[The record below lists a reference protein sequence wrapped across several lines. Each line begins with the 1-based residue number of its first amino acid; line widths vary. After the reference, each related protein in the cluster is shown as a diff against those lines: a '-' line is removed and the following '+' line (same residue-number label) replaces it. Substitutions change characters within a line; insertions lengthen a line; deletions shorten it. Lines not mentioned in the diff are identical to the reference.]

1 MTGPSEGGMT
11 DEEQRVRYTVADG
24 VARIVLDR
32 PDAKNALTAAMR
44 DRLADLFD
52 EASADLHVR
61 VVVLTGSG
69 NAFCTGA
76 DLRSGQPAPARPE
89 GAPDVAPGDVARV
102 VRRGWQRLVAS
113 VLDCEKPVVCGVNGT
128 AAGAGV
134 HLALACD
141 LVLASSDAR
150 FIEVFARRG
159 IIPDAGGAYLLTR
172 LVGPQR
178 AKELF
183 FFGDDLPAAQALE
196 YGLVNR
202 VVGPEAL
209 DEAVDAWAQRLAAA
223 PTRALAQT
231 KALVNRAFESDR
243 ATAFADEA
251 NGQELVAATDDF
263 SEGIRSFVQRRPPEF
278 KGW

>member
-1 MTGPSEGGMT
+1 MS
-11 DEEQRVRYTVADG
+11 DEQQVRYAVEGG
-24 VARIVLDR
+24 VARITLDR
-32 PDAKNALTAAMR
+32 PDAKNALTSAMR

-61 VVVLTGSG
+61 VVVLTGTG
-69 NAFCTGA
+69 DAFCTGA
-76 DLRSGQPAPARPE
+76 DLRGGQSGPARPE

-113 VLDCEKPVVCGVNGT
+113 VLDCEKPVIGAVNGT

-141 LVLASSDAR
+141 LVVASTSAR

-183 FFGDDLPAAQALE
+183 FFGDDLPAAQAAS
-196 YGLVNR
+196 YGLVNK
-202 VVGPEAL
+202 VVEPEAL
-209 DEAVDAWAQRLAAA
+209 DAAVDEWAQRLATA
-223 PTRALAQT
+223 PTRALATT

-243 ATAFADEA
+243 STAFADEA
-251 NGQELVAATDDF
+251 NGQELVATTDDF
-263 SEGIRSFVQRRPPEF
+263 SEGIRSFVERRTPAF

>member
-1 MTGPSEGGMT
+1 MT
-11 DEEQRVRYTVADG
+11 EELVRYAVEGG

-32 PDAKNALTAAMR
+32 PDAKNALTTAMR
-44 DRLADLFD
+44 DRLAELFE

-61 VVVLTGSG
+61 VVVLTGTG

-76 DLRSGQPAPARPE
+76 DLRGGQPGAPRPE
-89 GAPDVAPGDVARV
+89 GAPEVAPGDVARV

-113 VLDCEKPVVCGVNGT
+113 VLDCEKPVLCGVNGT

-141 LVLASSDAR
+141 LVIASSQAR

-159 IIPDAGGAYLLTR
+159 IIPDAGGAYLVTR

-183 FFGDDLPAAQALE
+183 FFGDDLPAERALA

-202 VVGPEAL
+202 VVEPEAL
-209 DEAVDAWAQRLAAA
+209 DATVDAWAQRLAAA

-243 ATAFADEA
+243 GTAFADEA

-263 SEGIRSFVQRRPPEF
+263 SEGIRAFVERRPPAF

>member
-1 MTGPSEGGMT
+1 MT
-11 DEEQRVRYTVADG
+11 DEEQLVRYAVDGG

-32 PDAKNALTAAMR
+32 PDAKNALTAFMR
-44 DRLADLFD
+44 DRLRDLF
-52 EASADLHVR
+52 EQASADLHVR

-69 NAFCTGA
+69 DAFCTGA
-76 DLRSGQPAPARPE
+76 DLRGSQPAAPRPH
-89 GAPDVAPGDVARV
+89 GAPDVAAGDVARV
-102 VRRGWQRLVAS
+102 VRSGWQRLVAS

-141 LVLASSDAR
+141 LVIASSQAR

-172 LVGPQR
+172 LAGPQR

-183 FFGDDLPAAQALE
+183 FFGDDLPAARALE

-202 VVGPEAL
+202 VVEPEAL
-209 DEAVDAWAQRLAAA
+209 AAAVDDWAQRLAVA

-243 ATAFADEA
+243 GTAFADEA
-251 NGQELVAATDDF
+251 TGQELVAASEDF
-263 SEGIRSFVQRRPPEF
+263 SEGIRAFVERRAPDF